1 MLSRA
6 YSLLL
11 VATISFA
18 DSSLLSTL
26 KQEEIRLDKDLA
38 NTNADKLGND
48 WISPITTSYNKSKS
62 DATGQYIATET
73 SSISITQPIFKTGGI
88 YFAIRY
94 AEAVREYSNISVDI
108 KLRELNKS
116 AMSLV
121 YNLYKIDYQIK
132 KQKLLLE
139 NAKIDVIRKD
149 EQYKEGV
156 LDSSFLDNAILSKNS
171 SATALLSLQ
180 EQKEELIK
188 SLKNISDIEY
198 KNVVLPTYTPPTKS
212 KYLNSIDIS
221 QAKAD
226 INQKEY
232 LKKMTISNQLFTLN
246 LNGTY
251 SKSYAKDSNPRM
263 KDATKNYGYSISIP
277 IIDVNIFNKI
287 GIRDIEY
294 KQSLLALKQKQRE
307 ISQEYTNY
315 IDKIALI
322 DEKIKLSDEDYEL
335 YDSLL
340 NETSEKYSV
349 GLVTK
354 HDVDTLKNSKEI
366 KKLDK
371 KVYNL
376 DKELLLVEMYS
387 KIK

>member
-1 MLSRA
+1 M
-6 YSLLL
+6 
-11 VATISFA
+11 
-18 DSSLLSTL
+18 
-26 KQEEIRLDKDLA
+26 Q
-38 NTNADKLGND
+38 
-48 WISPITTSYNKSKS
+48 
-62 DATGQYIATET
+62 Q
-73 SSISITQPIFKTGGI
+73 
-88 YFAIRY
+88 
-94 AEAVREYSNISVDI
+94 
-108 KLRELNKS
+108 
-116 AMSLV
+116 
-121 YNLYKIDYQIK
+121 
-132 KQKLLLE
+132 
-139 NAKIDVIRKD
+139 
-149 EQYKEGV
+149 
-156 LDSSFLDNAILSKNS
+156 
-171 SATALLSLQ
+171 
-180 EQKEELIK
+180 
-188 SLKNISDIEY
+188 
-198 KNVVLPTYTPPTKS
+198 
-212 KYLNSIDIS
+212 
-221 QAKAD
+221 
-226 INQKEY
+226 
-232 LKKMTISNQLFTLN
+232 
-246 LNGTY
+246 
-251 SKSYAKDSNPRM
+251 
-263 KDATKNYGYSISIP
+263 KNYGYSISIP